1 MMTAIKGNNNVKCQ
15 LLKKEIDDGTCFD
28 VQMCAEGLW
37 AKDDN
42 PHGVRDIADFEQ
54 ICLSCENHEKETS

>member
-1 MMTAIKGNNNVKCQ
+1 MMCR
-15 LLKKEIDDGTCFD
+15 LLKREIDDGTCFD

-42 PHGVRDIADFEQ
+42 PHGARDIDGFES
-54 ICLSCENHEKETS
+54 ICLLCEYHEHGTS